1 MTERRAQKQ
10 QAREALLRAELPK
23 CPVSEYIPV
32 GGDCTCE
39 SETCKKDQF
48 CYSPDDGKDKCL
60 DEQKTDPYLIDVHGF
75 TKNLGSSS
83 QRNGAIGGRKFTFT
97 KKKDD
102 SLLRILY
109 TDTFRVLCHH
119 NRYHGRWI
127 DGCAARW
134 EIKIDGKSCP
144 SGGIYQ
150 DWYVHRFQDPH
161 RTQSFGGVCKGVS
174 EGKHTVEVFVYKTP
188 WHQQWNIYYPYTGW
202 HAGHGTPR
210 ATVHMEVQEIPE
222 SYPLFHYAT
231 GTQMDGRD
239 SGMINA
245 RVISFKKLY
254 DDSNLRLW
262 YVDNHRVMQHHH
274 GHGAGACRW
283 EIRIDGQSCPSGK
296 ILGDLYIH
304 RHENPHRPK
313 SMVGYC
319 TGLEAGDHKVEVHV
333 STTPGLHSSDCFT
346 GWHSARWILEAE
358 EIPKLYDMV
367 HYNMQHQTDHREHG
381 ILNNYKVTFQK
392 KYDETRL
399 RLLFMENLRAYSRHI
414 HANHA
419 HGRTCSGDWEIFIDG
434 KACASVHIHAQM
446 YSRRLEA
453 HGHWGN
459 IGGSHSHNH
468 GQWWWVWPAHFAN
481 QDTNNHRVRT
491 FAGFCDD
498 VSSGEHTLT
507 VMVKSPFGKCD
518 LWTGWHNLPGGNGG
532 HGTLEAIEFFRPCS
546 EFDSKSECQQPKCH
560 WDEDECIDLAECPG
574 SDKVA
579 VGADCL
585 CGDVKDQTAHD
596 GAKPD
601 PKSAARGWTT
611 EVGLLLSA
619 IVLML

>member
-1 MTERRAQKQ
+1 M
-10 QAREALLRAELPK
+10 
-23 CPVSEYIPV
+23 SEYIPV
-32 GGDCTCE
+32 GDDCTCE

-75 TKNLGSSS
+75 TKNLGPST

-109 TDTFRVLCHH
+109 TDTFRVICHSK
-119 NRYHGRWI
+119 RYHGRWI

-134 EIKIDGKSCP
+134 EIKIDGQSCP

-174 EGKHTVEVFVYKTP
+174 EGKHTLEVFVYKTP
-188 WHQQWNIYYPYTGW
+188 WHHQWNINYPYTGW
-202 HAGHGTPR
+202 SAHHGTAK

-239 SGMINA
+239 TGWVNA

-262 YVDNHRVMQHHH
+262 YVDNHRVMQHNRH
-274 GHGAGACRW
+274 HGAGSCRW
-283 EIRIDGQSCPSGK
+283 EIRIDGQSCPSGT

-319 TGLEAGDHKVEVHV
+319 NGLEAGDHKVEVHV
-333 STTPGLHSSDCFT
+333 STTPGLHHSDCFT

-358 EIPKLYDMV
+358 EIPKQYDMV

-392 KYDETRL
+392 KHDETRL
-399 RLLFMENLRAYSRHI
+399 RLLFMENLRAYSRNVHS
-414 HANHA
+414 AHA
-419 HGRTCSGDWEIFIDG
+419 HGRTCSGDWEIFVDG
-434 KACASVHIHAQM
+434 KACGSVHIHAQM
-446 YSRRLEA
+446 YSRRLEK
-453 HGHWGN
+453 HHHWGN

-468 GQWWWVWPAHFAN
+468 GQWWWVWPPHFAN
-481 QDTNNHRVRT
+481 QDTNPHRVRT

-507 VMVKSPFGKCD
+507 VMIKSPFGKCD
-518 LWTGWHNLPGGNGG
+518 LWTGWHNHPGGKGG

-585 CGDVKDQTAHD
+585 CGDVKAKKGKYCYEDQTAHD

-619 IVLML
+619 LVLML